1 MEVTMTNTNNT
12 RAARIT
18 ADQAMIAGVKQFL
31 STFATLP
38 VGATNM
44 TPANIVKLLQERIS
58 TAQAAQTADAAFT
71 AAVKAD
77 KDEQA
82 STKIFIGAL
91 RRIVVGMF
99 QEAPDTLAIFGVKAP
114 KVRTTTVA
122 VKAAAA
128 AKNKATRAARGT
140 VGKKK
145 KLAIKGTTPASNGA
159 AAAPATPAPA
169 TPAPAAVVAA
179 TPAPV
184 PPVHAAP
191 IPATPTAAPAGTPNA

>member
-1 MEVTMTNTNNT
+1 MTNTNNT
-12 RAARIT
+12 RVKRIA

-31 STFATLP
+31 SQIATLP

-44 TPANIVKLLQERIS
+44 TPANIVKTLQERI
-58 TAQAAQTADAAFT
+58 TAAQAALTADAAFT

-82 STKIFIGAL
+82 STKAFLSAL

-99 QEAPDTLAIFGVKAP
+99 QEAPDTLAVFGVKAP
-114 KVRTTTVA
+114 KARTTTVA
-122 VKAAAA
+122 KKAAAA

-145 KLAIKGTTPASNGA
+145 KLAIKGTVPAGNGA
-159 AAAPATPAPA
+159 APAPATPAPA
-169 TPAPAAVVAA
+169 TPA
-179 TPAPV
+179 
-184 PPVHAAP
+184 
-191 IPATPTAAPAGTPNA
+191 TPTPAPAGTPNA